1 MTLEEKIAHLQAS
14 SMEEA
19 RAEGNAIID
28 NYRDALENVLK
39 DHKEEVTRQAET
51 RIKAERISAKHQLNQ
66 AAAKAQLE
74 LKRRTGKIQVELK
87 DKIFKETLELVQQ
100 FMKTPDYD
108 EYLIRAIRKAISFA
122 SGEEMGLYINP
133 SDEARLPMLEKATGT
148 KLTISAEDF
157 IGGMRAVIRGRNILI
172 DNSFKTQLLNE
183 YDKFLFT
190 VTGGDGIA

>member
-122 SGEEMGLYINP
+122 SGEEMVLYINP

-148 KLTISAEDF
+148 KLTISAEYF